1 MYGFRVGALF
11 TFVKD
16 AELAENLVGAMEA
29 QIRGTYSSPNG
40 PALSSLAKALLA
52 DDLNEL
58 STQIYNNT
66 VTLKERSDYF
76 IEKLQG
82 ANIKYLPYVSGFFI
96 CLPCT
101 DAYDI
106 CEQLKEQHTYL
117 VPIADDIVRVAIC
130 SLNKEEID
138 EMLANEEIYEYD
150 ISYFFGETISEKA
163 IIYTEE
169 LNRQLSAQFPTLDEI
184 NRCAVMEDFGDRNT
198 DVLNMWS
205 QVKSNP
211 VPIWAYVFIVVVVLV
226 VAAFIFIKFMEKKIR
241 ISRYKAINL
250 KKSK

>member
-1 MYGFRVGALF
+1 MYKVQIIYLHLLRSYRELADWEMYAECHDKIDSNYLDYDGNSNNIHKIFSNLLNNEVKFLPVFAASCSKVFGMYGFRVGALF

-16 AELAENLVGAMEA
+16 EELAANLVGAIEA

-40 PALSSLAKALLA
+40 PALSSLAQALLA
-52 DDLNEL
+52 DDVSEL

-66 VTLKERSDYF
+66 LTLKERSNYF
-76 IEKLQG
+76 IEKLQE

-130 SLNKEEID
+130 SLNKEEI
-138 EMLANEEIYEYD
+138 
-150 ISYFFGETISEKA
+150 SE
-163 IIYTEE
+163 
-169 LNRQLSAQFPTLDEI
+169 L
-184 NRCAVMEDFGDRNT
+184 
-198 DVLNMWS
+198 
-205 QVKSNP
+205 
-211 VPIWAYVFIVVVVLV
+211 VLV
-226 VAAFIFIKFMEKKIR
+226 LSEV
-241 ISRYKAINL
+241 L
-250 KKSK
+250 

>member
-1 MYGFRVGALF
+1 MDCAEEESDTYLNYVIPKEGSNVWFDGWVMPKGAD
-11 TFVKD
+11 TK
-16 AELAENLVGAMEA
+16 LAEEFLNFISTPYIAALNMNEVG
-29 QIRGTYSSPNG
+29 YSNSIAG
-40 PALSSLAKALLA
+40 E
-52 DDLNEL
+52 D
-58 STQIYNNT
+58 IYEMT
-66 VTLKERSDYF
+66 KQWYGSESVYDED
-76 IEKLQG
+76 G
-82 ANIKYLPYVSGFFI
+82 NI
-96 CLPCT
+96 
-101 DAYDI
+101 
-106 CEQLKEQHTYL
+106 
-117 VPIADDIVRVAIC
+117 IA
-130 SLNKEEID
+130 SKEEID

>member
-1 MYGFRVGALF
+1 MNEVGYTNSIAGEDIYTMTKQWYGSESVYDEDG
-11 TFVKD
+11 
-16 AELAENLVGAMEA
+16 
-29 QIRGTYSSPNG
+29 
-40 PALSSLAKALLA
+40 
-52 DDLNEL
+52 
-58 STQIYNNT
+58 
-66 VTLKERSDYF
+66 
-76 IEKLQG
+76 
-82 ANIKYLPYVSGFFI
+82 NI
-96 CLPCT
+96 
-101 DAYDI
+101 
-106 CEQLKEQHTYL
+106 
-117 VPIADDIVRVAIC
+117 IA
-130 SLNKEEID
+130 SKEEID

-150 ISYFFGETISEKA
+150 ISYFFGETIPEKA